1 MVTRQRLWVTHQK
14 VYWLSPECESWKL
27 REQPLGKAFSIYL
40 RIFAGLLFTTNA
52 TPLSLTK
59 HPPQEANISPRRLA
73 NAKHHAHAVPVKI
86 ECLAG

>member
-14 VYWLSPECESWKL
+14 VYWLSPGESWKL

-40 RIFAGLLFTTNA
+40 RIFAGLLFTTDA

-59 HPPQEANISPRRLA
+59 HPPQKANFTSSACER
-73 NAKHHAHAVPVKI
+73 
-86 ECLAG
+86 